1 MVTVSTDTP
10 EQIKAKRHK
19 HGLQAIML
27 SDRQVELI
35 DELGIR
41 NQGFHSGIPGE
52 ARALPIPTT
61 VLIDT
66 NGIVRWIDQQA
77 NYQQRSD
84 PTMVKAALKEH
95 LG

>member
-10 EQIKAKRHK
+10 EQIKAKRGK

-27 SDRQVELI
+27 SDRQLEVI

-52 ARALPIPTT
+52 AKALPIPTT
-61 VLIDT
+61 VLIDAS
-66 NGIVRWIDQQA
+66 GMVRWIDQQA

-84 PTMVKAALKEH
+84 PDMVKAALQEH